1 MNGIQSVFYWGSA
14 LLMAISFFSALFSIF
29 FKKEIYFKFGR
40 IALFISFILITTFG
54 VVRWIEWGHPPFV
67 TLFESMI
74 TSIWFLIL
82 LYLIIVKVSNRL
94 SLMLIPV
101 SLFSFL
107 LIGWSSSL
115 SFEAS
120 PLSAAL
126 SNVWL
131 FIHASFA
138 TSGAASFLMAASLSI
153 IYLAGQERL
162 ETLRRTFESIP
173 DYKKMPQTIIKMIL
187 FGLILW
193 GVMIVSGSIWAHI
206 AWGRYWAW
214 DPIELWSL
222 ISWILY
228 GLLFH
233 TKLAFKINNKLFS
246 WFVIFAALT
255 VAFSLWGIQYIYET
269 IHTYG

>member
-1 MNGIQSVFYWGSA
+1 MNIIQSLLYWSAA
-14 LLMAISFFSALFSIF
+14 LLMAISFFSSIFSIF
-29 FKKEIYFKFGR
+29 FKKKSYFNFGR
-40 IALFISFILITTFG
+40 LTIMIAFIFITGFGIT
-54 VVRWIEWGHPPFV
+54 RWIEWGHPPFV

-82 LYLIIVKVSNRL
+82 LYFIIVMASKKL
-94 SLMLIPV
+94 TLLLIPV

-107 LIGWSSSL
+107 LMGWSFSMP
-115 SFEAS
+115 FEAS

-138 TSGAASFLMAASLSI
+138 TSGAASFLLAASLSVLYLTGQQRLDKFQDI
-153 IYLAGQERL
+153 ISA
-162 ETLRRTFESIP
+162 IP
-173 DYKKMPQTIIKMIL
+173 DYDRLPQAINKMIL

-228 GLLFH
+228 SLLFH
-233 TKLAFKINNKLFS
+233 TRLAFKINNRKMA
-246 WFVIFAALT
+246 WFTIFAAMII
-255 VAFSLWGIQYIYET
+255 AFSLWGVQFIYET
-269 IHTYG
+269 IHNYG

>member
-1 MNGIQSVFYWGSA
+1 MNGMQSILYWIAA
-14 LLMAISFFSALFSIF
+14 LLMATSFFSSIFSIF
-29 FKKEIYFKFGR
+29 FKKNVYFKFGR
-40 IALFISFILITTFG
+40 ITIFLAFILITAFG
-54 VVRWIEWGHPPFV
+54 ITRWIEWGHPPFV
-67 TLFESMI
+67 TMFESMI

-82 LYLIIVKVSNRL
+82 LYLIITRVSQKL
-94 SLMLIPV
+94 SLLLIPV

-107 LIGWSSSL
+107 LMGWSFSL
-115 SFEAS
+115 PFEAS

-138 TSGAASFLMAASLSI
+138 TSGAASFLLAASLSVL
-153 IYLAGQERL
+153 YLAGQHKIDKFKNRIS
-162 ETLRRTFESIP
+162 SIP
-173 DYKKMPQTIIKMIL
+173 DYDRLPQATNKMIL
-187 FGLILW
+187 FGLVLW

-233 TKLAFKINNKLFS
+233 TRLAFKINNRKS
-246 WFVIFAALT
+246 AWFTIFAALT
-255 VAFSLWGIQYIYET
+255 VAFSLWGVQYIYET

>member
-1 MNGIQSVFYWGSA
+1 MNGVQSFLYWGAA
-14 LLMAISFFSALFSIF
+14 LLMAISFFSGLFSVF
-29 FKKEIYFKFGR
+29 FKNKPFFTFGK
-40 IALFISFILITTFG
+40 ITIVISFVLITIFG
-54 VVRWIEWGHPPFV
+54 VARWLEWGHPPFV

-74 TSIWFLIL
+74 TSVWFLIL
-82 LYLIIVKVSNRL
+82 LYLIIVRVSVRL
-94 SLMLIPV
+94 SLLLIPV

-107 LIGWSSSL
+107 LMGWSFSL
-115 SFEAS
+115 PFEAS

-138 TSGAASFLMAASLSI
+138 TSGAASFLLAASLSVL
-153 IYLAGQERL
+153 YLAGHKRIDKFQQ
-162 ETLRRTFESIP
+162 TVSSIP
-173 DYKKMPQTIIKMIL
+173 NYDRLIGAINKMIL

-214 DPIELWSL
+214 DPIELWSI

-228 GLLFH
+228 GLLNH
-233 TKLAFKINNKLFS
+233 ARLAFKISNRLFAWS
-246 WFVIFAALT
+246 VILAALT
-255 VAFSLWGIQYIYET
+255 VAFSLWGVQYIYDT